1 MLRRKTRLACGLGC
15 RVEDLGPED
24 EDSHGRGGGG
34 GRDVLQGSRMFR
46 VCSRSG
52 ASSSLVCAIAA
63 QF

>member
-15 RVEDLGPED
+15 RVEDLGPETRIVT
-24 EDSHGRGGGG
+24 EGGGG
-34 GRDVLQGSRMFR
+34 GRDLLQGSGMFR

-63 QF
+63 QV